1 MAAVDESRLEL
12 SETLDLV
19 RLPELL
25 DGVEAAPHPEPISRL
40 NLIAFY
46 TAAARQGAGGEEA
59 IRQLLQ
65 HEVDLAN
72 TAYANSNVQ
81 VRLQLTHAEETS
93 RTDSDDDRN
102 LFWLKHDPYV
112 NRQQATFR
120 APFAALVSE
129 RYPSCGSAA
138 SLLRPDVYNNRAVSA
153 QGAVVIRRNCL
164 ATDGT
169 ILAHELGHT
178 MGCEHDAFYASPV
191 YNALF
196 PYAYGHFVD
205 GSFHTIMS
213 YPFQC
218 QGTCVAAL
226 HFSNPA
232 VSFDGH
238 PTGIANQRDNAR
250 VINMTRTR
258 FGAPA
263 SSTQPCRPELN
274 ALCLGGKRF
283 KVQVDWS
290 NRNDLSS
297 GIGRAIPRT
306 NAAGF
311 FSFGDPSNIELMVKV
326 LDFGDTVKVFYGQLT
341 DLSFD
346 LFVTDT
352 KTGEFKDYHNTPGEC
367 GGIDQNAFPGGA
379 ARKAAGEANTA
390 DCRPGPNTLCLQK
403 GRFQVTVDWQNPG
416 NGKGGQAGAA
426 PLSQLT
432 GAFYFESANS
442 LELMVKILEQ
452 GDRVDFFYGTLS
464 DLPYTIHVTDTLT
477 GAVKTYRNEGGRYC
491 GGLEVDAF

>member
-1 MAAVDESRLEL
+1 MLRFAENGGPGSEQAAVKVDLAALESRKLRVPLPDGRTFVVERTDLEVRGPGDFAWRGRIAGRDGTPAGDVVLTVRNGRVLGRVMVPGAAYRIFPGADGGHRMSAVDERRLDL
-12 SETLDLV
+12 VETLDLV
-19 RLPELL
+19 PARELL
-25 DGVEAAPHPEPISRL
+25 EGWKTVTEAAQAPPRSEPISRL

-46 TAAARQGAGGEEA
+46 TAAARQGAGGTEA

-65 HEVDLAN
+65 HEVDLTN

-81 VRLQLTHAEETS
+81 VRLQLSHAEETS

-112 NRQQATFR
+112 NKLMATFQ
-120 APFAALVSE
+120 APFAAFVGE
-129 RYPSCGSAA
+129 RYPSCGSA
-138 SLLRPDVYNNRAVSA
+138 SNILRPDVLNNRAVRA
-153 QGAVVIRRNCL
+153 QGGVVIRRNCL
-164 ATDGT
+164 GEPGW
-169 ILAHELGHT
+169 ILAHEIGHT

-191 YNALF
+191 SNALF
-196 PYAYGHFVD
+196 PYAYGHFVN

-218 QGTCVAAL
+218 QGECVAAL

-250 VINMTRTR
+250 VINTTRTR
-258 FGAPA
+258 FGPPP
-263 SSTQPCRPELN
+263 SSTQPCRAELN
-274 ALCLGGKRF
+274 ALCLGGRRF
-283 KVQVDWS
+283 KVEVDWS

-297 GIGRAIPRT
+297 GIGRAIHRT

-326 LDFGDTVKVFYGQLT
+326 LDFGDSVKVFYGQLT
-341 DLSFD
+341 DLSFY

-379 ARKAAGEANTA
+379 AR
-390 DCRPGPNTLCLQK
+390 
-403 GRFQVTVDWQNPG
+403 
-416 NGKGGQAGAA
+416 
-426 PLSQLT
+426 
-432 GAFYFESANS
+432 
-442 LELMVKILEQ
+442 
-452 GDRVDFFYGTLS
+452 
-464 DLPYTIHVTDTLT
+464 
-477 GAVKTYRNEGGRYC
+477 
-491 GGLEVDAF
+491 